1 MPIVVGVVSRKGGQ
15 GKSTL
20 SVSLAATA
28 VSSKRPKTLQAC
40 NAAILVDADSQGSA
54 SRWALDAPTFARLST
69 VSTVAA
75 LQFPARPSGV
85 PELARLAAAETREE
99 LVEAALESC
108 LFPVAGIDGL
118 SVIPSAP
125 TVHLEDAR
133 EVVVSHLPADVV
145 VVDTGADTS
154 TYLVRSVIQQAD
166 YLVVPTVCE
175 PWGVDAIDMV
185 FEQVRSCG
193 RSDLFDRG
201 LSVVVSQR
209 QRVKMHDV
217 LEASIRDSLGAVVSP
232 VVVPKSAPIALVAGG
247 SQFLTPTHSLRKIAG
262 ELWSQIMSDLE
273 SRKVAA

>member
-20 SVSLAATA
+20 AVSLAATA
-28 VSSKRPKTLQAC
+28 VSSKRPKTLQRC
-40 NAAILVDADSQGSA
+40 NAAILVDTDSQGSA
-54 SRWALDAPTFARLST
+54 SRWALDAETFARLST

-75 LQFPARPSGV
+75 LQYPARPSGV
-85 PELARLAAAETREE
+85 PELARLAAAETRAE
-99 LVEAALESC
+99 LVDRALETC

-133 EVVVSHLPADVV
+133 EVVVSDLPADVV

-209 QRVKMHDV
+209 QRNKMHDV
-217 LEASIRDSLGAVVSP
+217 LEASIRDSLGTVVSP

-247 SQFLTPTHSLRKIAG
+247 AQFLTPTHTLRKITG
-262 ELWSQIMSDLE
+262 ELWSHIVSDLE
-273 SRKVAA
+273 ARKVAA